1 MFYSFICVNYFS
13 DNLASYEIEI
23 SIPNK
28 VVEKRFDSLNFLEDD
43 KSEGQALNIQK
54 YDLAINSKH
63 LGKNYTEG

>member
-43 KSEGQALNIQK
+43 TSDGQALNIQK
-54 YDLAINSKH
+54 YDLAINSKY